1 MRCGGGWYVWVVG
14 CGFGG
19 CCAAAVGTGTGTGVG
34 GNMGRFVGFVV
45 VVTGVAEE
53 EEEEAAA
60 AAVAAAPVLSVRP
73 GILPVAC
80 LSQLGPRVWEGCSLA
95 GGELISAG
103 LY

>member
-1 MRCGGGWYVWVVG
+1 
-14 CGFGG
+14 
-19 CCAAAVGTGTGTGVG
+19 
-34 GNMGRFVGFVV
+34 MGRFMGFVV

-60 AAVAAAPVLSVRP
+60 AAAPVLSVRP

-80 LSQLGPRVWEGCSLA
+80 LSQLGPRVREGCSLA